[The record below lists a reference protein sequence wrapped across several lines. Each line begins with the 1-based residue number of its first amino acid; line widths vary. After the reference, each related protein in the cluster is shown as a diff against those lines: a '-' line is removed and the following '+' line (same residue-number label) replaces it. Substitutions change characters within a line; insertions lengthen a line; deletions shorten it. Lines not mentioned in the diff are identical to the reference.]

1 MLCLA
6 VRSGTF
12 SPYMQ
17 STVHAVAGPLKAL
30 VPGVVV
36 KGESVLVDTKKMFL
50 SRESLRGQSPMTG
63 PAVTVSINADSST
76 GSDCKASASK
86 LIHWISGELLVFKL
100 KSKAVSSLT
109 FRAREVPSS
118 TTN

>member
-1 MLCLA
+1 MLSLA
-6 VRSGTF
+6 VRSGPF

-17 STVHAVAGPLKAL
+17 STAHAVAGPLKAL

-63 PAVTVSINADSST
+63 PAVTVSINGCT
-76 GSDCKASASK
+76 GIRFSHTDIRVPVFTDYRQPK
-86 LIHWISGELLVFKL
+86 LLDQ
-100 KSKAVSSLT
+100 
-109 FRAREVPSS
+109 
-118 TTN
+118 